1 MAFNNTVQR
10 NGNDNGGSPASMPPV
25 PPTKT
30 NSLSWKHLS
39 PQPTHSHRRR
49 NLILV
54 VLSLLIL
61 VSLLFAALRVTEVA
75 SATDDLISIRVG
87 SQQAATLDLRQGSP
101 ISPYLFGTNVFPEA
115 GSTSWDAFS
124 SGFAHNTPLVINGL
138 KNMHISVLRYPGGN
152 WGEDH
157 ILKPSQLD
165 DFSKM
170 LIETGSQGMLQVHID
185 GPAKNGQP
193 TSLLPNDIASGAQL
207 AGSWV
212 DYMNNPKSYQRQGN
226 KNIPYHPVQFWTV
239 GNEPDLGNRITGA
252 HFTVEQY
259 VQIFIAYSKAMHQ
272 NDPNIQVFGPE
283 LSQFFGVGMGPTDAN
298 GHLWMDDFLK
308 GVGAYEKQN
317 HVQLLD
323 GVSFHAYPFNNAGQ
337 SPSLLMSSTEQ
348 WNYLLGP
355 LHTLIQRDLGR
366 DVPIGITEINT
377 NPGDNVATPGQS
389 ALWWGDTLGELM
401 ENQVQFVNFFS
412 AEGVNH
418 PYPLFTD
425 NGRQETAMGRV
436 MEMFTHL
443 QKNLVPLS
451 IQRTPISVY
460 ATQDDA
466 HQTVS
471 LLFINKGYDAQI
483 AELQS
488 LNAAFGVDPWPDQ
501 QIHIAGNSMV
511 LVTLHRGQPDAA
523 DAYSYV
529 MPAAND
535 TSSGSILYTV
545 CGHSKDPLNEAI
557 PC

>member
-1 MAFNNTVQR
+1 
-10 NGNDNGGSPASMPPV
+10 
-25 PPTKT
+25 
-30 NSLSWKHLS
+30 
-39 PQPTHSHRRR
+39 
-49 NLILV
+49 
-54 VLSLLIL
+54 
-61 VSLLFAALRVTEVA
+61 
-75 SATDDLISIRVG
+75 
-87 SQQAATLDLRQGSP
+87 
-101 ISPYLFGTNVFPEA
+101 
-115 GSTSWDAFS
+115 
-124 SGFAHNTPLVINGL
+124 
-138 KNMHISVLRYPGGN
+138 
-152 WGEDH
+152 
-157 ILKPSQLD
+157 
-165 DFSKM
+165 
-170 LIETGSQGMLQVHID
+170 
-185 GPAKNGQP
+185 
-193 TSLLPNDIASGAQL
+193 
-207 AGSWV
+207 
-212 DYMNNPKSYQRQGN
+212 
-226 KNIPYHPVQFWTV
+226 
-239 GNEPDLGNRITGA
+239 
-252 HFTVEQY
+252 
-259 VQIFIAYSKAMHQ
+259 
-272 NDPNIQVFGPE
+272 PE

>member
-1 MAFNNTVQR
+1 MAFNNSVHR
-10 NGNDNGGSPASMPPV
+10 NGSSASMPPM

-30 NSLSWKHLS
+30 DSLSWKHLS
-39 PQPTHSHRRR
+39 PKPARSHKTR

-61 VSLLFAALRVTEVA
+61 ASLLFAALRVTEVA

-87 SQQAATLDLRQGSP
+87 NQQAATLDLRQGSP

-115 GSTSWDAFS
+115 GSTSYDAFS
-124 SGFAHNTPLVINGL
+124 SGFALNTPFVINGL
-138 KNMHISVLRYPGGN
+138 KNMHIGLLRYPGGN

-170 LIETGSQGMLQVHID
+170 LIETGSQGMLQAHID

-193 TSLLPNDIASGAQL
+193 TSLLPGDIASGAQL

-212 DYMNNPKSYQRQGN
+212 DYMNNPKSIQRTS

-239 GNEPDLGNRITGA
+239 GNEPDLGNRITGQNY
-252 HFTVEQY
+252 TVDQY

-308 GVGAYEKQN
+308 GVGAYEQQN

-337 SPSLLMSSTEQ
+337 SPSLLMSSTDQ
-348 WNYLLGP
+348 WNYLLAP
-355 LHTLIQRDLGR
+355 LHTLIERDLGR
-366 DVPIGITEINT
+366 NVPIAITEINT
-377 NPGDNVATPGQS
+377 NPGDGVPTPGEA
-389 ALWWGDTLGELM
+389 ALWWGDTLGTLM
-401 ENQVQFVNFFS
+401 EQQVQYVNFFS

-418 PYPLFTD
+418 PYPLFTN
-425 NGRQETAMGRV
+425 NGLQETAMGRV

-443 QKNLVPLS
+443 QHNLVPLS
-451 IQRTPISVY
+451 IQRNPISVY

-488 LNAAFGVDPWPDQ
+488 LNQAFGVDPWGDQ

-511 LVTLHRGQPDAA
+511 LVTLHRGQPNAA
-523 DAYSYV
+523 EAYNYI

-535 TSSGSILYTV
+535 TSAGSIMYTL
-545 CGHSKDPLNEAI
+545 CGHSKDPLSDTI